1 MHRLILPEGSDFDS
15 GDALAQDDAD
25 SRTEG
30 SLKFAE
36 RRECRRTFARVI
48 LSGAKRNR
56 TAKQCEANAEQ
67 DLGRSYTRYYLREI
81 NNGYYDV
88 MITQIYI

>member
-1 MHRLILPEGSDFDS
+1 MHASFDPPPKGSDFDS
-15 GDALAQDDAD
+15 GEALAQDDAD
-25 SRTEG
+25 ETVSRTEG

-36 RRECRRTFARVI
+36 RRECGRTFARVI

-67 DLGRSYTRYYLREI
+67 DLGRRWGNACAIMS
-81 NNGYYDV
+81 
-88 MITQIYI
+88 IY